1 MVYKGR
7 LKKSQTWDIVPNSVP
22 TPPEDRVSLRG
33 NFLAGFLRL
42 VKDAF
47 RIKKIYFG
55 TLSQSC
61 LMLFGTY
68 KISCHTFNKNK
79 LGVSWAKLSPSW
91 GLKLEFG
98 VEV

>member
-47 RIKKIYFG
+47 RIKNKSEMHYRSESL
-55 TLSQSC
+55 LSFYYIQYITQES
-61 LMLFGTY
+61 
-68 KISCHTFNKNK
+68 I
-79 LGVSWAKLSPSW
+79 
-91 GLKLEFG
+91 
-98 VEV
+98 